1 MVNFSKLISTGIPAL
16 ILLYV
21 FYLIAFKVPVI
32 YTIDIGSEGDVD
44 AGKDAYLRNMT
55 SQGRLTRSMSIEG
68 DTFRNMTG
76 SPLYFYITPGNS
88 ISNHTN
94 ITVELKFKGDS
105 DLDIG
110 VYPDYAWKPLHIKN
124 LENYTPV
131 KQFGDVVIY
140 AKNDSGNYTDYDTIN
155 EWISENIPGGSTIG
169 LYDYEMDSEILMN
182 RFVTDENA
190 YTEINQTFRGSLSF
204 LINLN
209 DSLNLTL
216 SKQDMNWY
224 DGSDEYLIELYDADG
239 GLIFSD
245 IIPDD
250 GIIDNSS
257 KRKPPQIQTFF
268 RGSIREGSYEL
279 RLVNIQGENKA
290 ADSTITSLGI
300 NTDKIITQGT
310 ILPLNPAKL
319 FFDLKQNTTLK
330 FNVWQ
335 GKAVQ
340 NISIHGEMD
349 KEIVINKSLLGK
361 WVPVELPEGSYNMD
375 IKGNLYISGADFAFI
390 QESLFQPYKYEIN
403 NENNQ
408 WVIISNYQIEKDSY
422 GWTSAKKNFKGSD
435 LELYNDKMIVF
446 GLTNKTNSEVM
457 LNEFKVTLTP
467 R

>member
-1 MVNFSKLISTGIPAL
+1 M
-16 ILLYV
+16 
-21 FYLIAFKVPVI
+21 
-32 YTIDIGSEGDVD
+32 
-44 AGKDAYLRNMT
+44 
-55 SQGRLTRSMSIEG
+55 
-68 DTFRNMTG
+68 
-76 SPLYFYITPGNS
+76 
-88 ISNHTN
+88 
-94 ITVELKFKGDS
+94 
-105 DLDIG
+105 
-110 VYPDYAWKPLHIKN
+110 
-124 LENYTPV
+124 
-131 KQFGDVVIY
+131 
-140 AKNDSGNYTDYDTIN
+140 
-155 EWISENIPGGSTIG
+155 
-169 LYDYEMDSEILMN
+169 
-182 RFVTDENA
+182 
-190 YTEINQTFRGSLSF
+190 
-204 LINLN
+204 
-209 DSLNLTL
+209 
-216 SKQDMNWY
+216 
-224 DGSDEYLIELYDADG
+224 
-239 GLIFSD
+239 
-245 IIPDD
+245 
-250 GIIDNSS
+250 
-257 KRKPPQIQTFF
+257 
-268 RGSIREGSYEL
+268 
-279 RLVNIQGENKA
+279 
-290 ADSTITSLGI
+290 
-300 NTDKIITQGT
+300 
-310 ILPLNPAKL
+310 PLNPAKL